1 MKPLVFLVYL
11 RVGLG
16 REGDQGGGSGAV
28 HACKHRVVVVCVFVL
43 VCTCV
48 RVRPRVRSCIL
59 ACVRAR
65 ACARIPTDCACKL
78 TGVQTHETARPKV
91 GGRRAPSRPKPVL
104 SDAAESTAVLAAA
117 PAASSASPAPAPVP
131 TPAAASAPP
140 PAAAPS
146 ATPTPPSAGQG
157 AKPASAAPNAAAA
170 AAEKAKPKSAALAGL
185 FGDDDD
191 DDDLFAVPAKSA
203 TAAGPSRSIF

>member
-28 HACKHRVVVVCVFVL
+28 HACKRRVVVVCVFVL

-78 TGVQTHETARPKV
+78 TGVQTHDVNSAAKSRRATGAFKTKAGPVRRRRVYSRPGCRPCRFISLPCARPCAHARGRISTASSSSSFRNADASISRSRSEACLRRTECRGG
-91 GGRRAPSRPKPVL
+91 GGRKGKAQKRGAGRAVR
-104 SDAAESTAVLAAA
+104 
-117 PAASSASPAPAPVP
+117 
-131 TPAAASAPP
+131 
-140 PAAAPS
+140 
-146 ATPTPPSAGQG
+146 
-157 AKPASAAPNAAAA
+157 
-170 AAEKAKPKSAALAGL
+170 
-185 FGDDDD
+185 
-191 DDDLFAVPAKSA
+191 
-203 TAAGPSRSIF
+203 RRR